1 MKMFSKIGQTLRAIV
16 LWPLKKAIRG
26 YQLAISP
33 LLPSSCRYYPT
44 CSHYAAEALE
54 AHGFFK
60 GSFLAVRRLLRCHPF
75 ERLGGGS
82 GFDPVPTP
90 HNKTSNVPIP
100 QCDHTH
106 LDHTGHHHFP
116 LVRD

>member
-1 MKMFSKIGQTLRAIV
+1 MKMASKPKELIRSAI
-16 LWPLKKAIRG
+16 LWPLRLVIRA
-26 YQLAISP
+26 YQVGISP

-54 AHGFFK
+54 VHGPLR
-60 GSFLAVRRLLRCHPF
+60 GSIMAARRILRCHPF

-82 GFDPVPTP
+82 GFDPVPHPT
-90 HNKTSNVPIP
+90 HKTNQIEDSP
-100 QCDHTH
+100 CDHGPT
-106 LDHTGHHHFP
+106 HHFP